1 MERVLADFVKTLR
14 NANVQVSPAET
25 LDAMEVL
32 QNIGY
37 EDKEL
42 LKNTLSLTLP
52 KTPEEKEKFE
62 ICFEEFFQEKNE
74 STSQETVDKKFSPTS
89 FPLDN
94 KSDRIQE
101 FLEGSSSDLD
111 LKISKAGEIV
121 EVREIK
127 YFTQRSVFSR
137 KILEVMGVSEI
148 EEYLSLLNIEK
159 GEVPSDEEKQ
169 LRNQLANLRDK
180 VSNFVQQQFLLH
192 GDVSGEKLR
201 EQVFKSMNMGQIDRS
216 YLNEVH
222 SLVRRMAKKLA
233 NMHSRR
239 KKNFRRGKLDIRK
252 TIQDNWVNQGV
263 LFNLRWSYKKIDKPK
278 IIVVCDVSGSVG
290 AYARFMLMFLF
301 SLTEVVSKIRAFVFS
316 SNLGEVTDDFKSTNL
331 EAAIEGALS
340 KHGGGSTDYSSALSD
355 LVSICLDEID
365 KKTTVV
371 ILGDARN
378 NFGPEKA
385 ELLKLVYERAKQ
397 VYWLNPE
404 GKYRWNTGDS
414 VMTTYSAYCTKT
426 FECGTLAQLE
436 RVISTLLKTAI

>member
-239 KKNFRRGKLDIRK
+239 KKNFRRA
-252 TIQDNWVNQGV
+252 
-263 LFNLRWSYKKIDKPK
+263 S
-278 IIVVCDVSGSVG
+278 
-290 AYARFMLMFLF
+290 
-301 SLTEVVSKIRAFVFS
+301 
-316 SNLGEVTDDFKSTNL
+316 
-331 EAAIEGALS
+331 
-340 KHGGGSTDYSSALSD
+340 
-355 LVSICLDEID
+355 
-365 KKTTVV
+365 
-371 ILGDARN
+371 
-378 NFGPEKA
+378 
-385 ELLKLVYERAKQ
+385 
-397 VYWLNPE
+397 
-404 GKYRWNTGDS
+404 
-414 VMTTYSAYCTKT
+414 
-426 FECGTLAQLE
+426 
-436 RVISTLLKTAI
+436 